1 MKMSRLAV
9 LGMIGA
15 LFLAG
20 PGRATTLR
28 PMGLGE
34 MTKRADSITVAR
46 CVGTKTYFGGKNGR
60 KILTDYQFSVREVV
74 KGDHRDRLTLTL
86 LGGRIDPVEMVVP
99 GSPVFRVGEEAVL
112 FTSRGGS
119 GMRVLVGFSQG
130 VFRLVTDPETGE
142 PYVGPRNF
150 QGVNFQG
157 KKPAAAG
164 RMPLEEFLDTVMDLQ
179 REPGGPVDIRTLR
192 PERLPEGE

>member
-1 MKMSRLAV
+1 MKAARIAMLVMA
-9 LGMIGA
+9 GA
-15 LFLAG
+15 LILAG

-34 MTKRADSITVAR
+34 LAKRADSITVAR
-46 CVGTKTYFGGKNGR
+46 CIGAKTYFGGKNGR
-60 KILTDYQFSVREVV
+60 KILTDFQFSVREVV

-86 LGGRIDPVEMVVP
+86 LGGRIDPVDMRVP
-99 GSPVFRVGEEAVL
+99 GSPVFGVGDEVVL
-112 FTSRGGS
+112 FTSRQGS
-119 GMRVLVGFSQG
+119 GHRVLVGFSQG
-130 VFRLVTDPETGE
+130 VFLVTTDLETGE
-142 PYVGPRNF
+142 SYVGPRNF
-150 QGVNFQG
+150 KGISFQG
-157 KKPAAAG
+157 REPAASG